1 MKLYI
6 TDTSPYARI
15 ARIVVLE
22 KGLERQ
28 VEMIHAQTRTPGSPY
43 YKINPSGRVPYLVRD
58 DGVAM
63 EDSAVI
69 CRYLDHLTG
78 PRLFDLP
85 SGEDEWEALR
95 LQALAGSLLEGV
107 SVWVR
112 ELKRPADEQAPS
124 ILAHELNRSE
134 RMIDLWE
141 DQISHPLMRGK
152 LTMGQIALIT
162 ALQLE
167 LQLPGFNWRPGHP
180 KLNDWANWIGERPS
194 IKATLPSK
202 H

>member
-22 KGLERQ
+22 KGLEGQ
-28 VEMIHAQTRTPGSPY
+28 IEMIAAQTRTPGSPY

-69 CRYLDHLTG
+69 CRYFDHLTG

-85 SGEDEWEALR
+85 TGEEEWEARR
-95 LQALAGSLLEGV
+95 LGALAGSLLEGV

-124 ILAHELNRSE
+124 ILAHEASRSE
-134 RMIDLWE
+134 RIIDLWE
-141 DQISHPLMRGK
+141 DQISHPLMNGK
-152 LTMGQIALIT
+152 LTMAQIALIT

-167 LQLPGFNWRPGHP
+167 LQIPDFNWRPGHP
-180 KLNDWANWIGERPS
+180 KLDDWANRIGERPS
-194 IKATLPSK
+194 IKATLPAP